1 MRRIWIGVGLL
12 VALLA
17 AGLTVMYVTD
27 RQLGEVSETL
37 QQAAET
43 RNWDEAVSLAQTA
56 RRNWKSHWHL
66 MAALADHT
74 DMDTIDGIF
83 ARLEVYQHR
92 RAETDHAAACA
103 QLSEAIRD
111 LEENHRLTWWN
122 LL

>member
-12 VALLA
+12 AVLLVL
-17 AGLTVMYVTD
+17 GMVVMHTTN
-27 RQLGEVSETL
+27 RQLGTVSDTL
-37 QQAAET
+37 KQAAEI
-43 RNWDEAVSLAQTA
+43 RDWDRAVTLAQKA
-56 RRNWKSHWHL
+56 QKDWKQKWHL

-74 DMDTIDGIF
+74 DMDKIDGIF
-83 ARLEVYQHR
+83 ARLEVYQQR
-92 RAETDHAAACA
+92 KAETDHAAACA